1 MTRQP
6 EIDEQGRKPLLM
18 AVDLKKHFPVKTG
31 SLLGGTLYVR
41 AVDGVNLTVR
51 QGEIVGLVGESGCGK
66 TTLGRLLLRLIE
78 PTSGDILFDQPPE
91 AVQEFFSAKDDAAR
105 DPTKVAQFK
114 ALERKVSVTKY
125 RGSKMKKFRSQIH
138 IVFQDPNSSLNPRML
153 IRDIVAEPLRAHHI
167 GSREER
173 NRRVDHLLEACGL
186 GSQYATRYPHELSG
200 GQRQRVAIARALAMS
215 PKLIVL
221 DEPTSALDVS
231 VQAQILNLLKQLK
244 ADFDLSLVFISH
256 HLIVVRSMADRIS
269 VMYAGEIVEEG
280 ETEEVF
286 GRPLHPYTNAL
297 FSAVPIPDPKAKKG
311 KLVVL
316 GEVPDLTNPP
326 QGCRFHPRCP
336 SAFEICGW
344 VSREA
349 VEPLLSVLS
358 SGRYQELTALPE
370 VAGYE
375 IVDELNFRVSL
386 KDAITEADL
395 QKIRDAVATERTD
408 TIGGRPLKSVRE
420 ITLQISEGRAVLA
433 VSLQQYEVPHLRAI
447 GGGRHTVSCHL
458 YKSE

>member
-1 MTRQP
+1 MTSQP
-6 EIDEQGRKPLLM
+6 EMDEGGRKPLLM

-91 AVQEFFSAKDDAAR
+91 ALEEFFGAKEDAER
-105 DPTKVAQFK
+105 DPTKVARFK
-114 ALERKVSVTKY
+114 AVEKKTSVTKY
-125 RGSKMKKFRSQIH
+125 SGSKMKKFRSQIH

-326 QGCRFHPRCP
+326 QGCRFHPRAVHPP
-336 SAFEICGW
+336 SKYAAG
-344 VSREA
+344 S
-349 VEPLLSVLS
+349 P
-358 SGRYQELTALPE
+358 GRR
-370 VAGYE
+370 
-375 IVDELNFRVSL
+375 LNLFFRCSHL
-386 KDAITEADL
+386 
-395 QKIRDAVATERTD
+395 
-408 TIGGRPLKSVRE
+408 GGTRS
-420 ITLQISEGRAVLA
+420 
-433 VSLQQYEVPHLRAI
+433 
-447 GGGRHTVSCHL
+447 
-458 YKSE
+458 